1 MVSHA
6 DDAGRQSRRSSVAK
20 VPSDGL
26 SDGSTHDSDL
36 HRSRQSKSSQEFT
49 CLEAFANPKRENWCD
64 VRDDDDSD
72 DQDLWL
78 SASPF
83 KAELGPTEAPEAP
96 ATPSRRRLPRRRP
109 APRDEAPREI
119 HSQGRQEA
127 NVQQSAQIPGSVVTI
142 ADIGLPC
149 GAPQMAPQ
157 AGPAAK
163 AMPTPMWPGI
173 MSTSPIEQPRPA
185 VFLPCGAIGASGGP
199 PARSP
204 MNGGALPVGSPTGD
218 ASTRAIYSGSPT
230 FMGPPMTPMTPVD
243 PSLRPAPQWPDA
255 SPVYQPC
262 AWPWPPAGV
271 QPVQPVQP
279 GMAPMAPPA
288 GVAPMMAPPTWPQ
301 EPQWNPGSMPA
312 WQGCQGCQGVQGPPG
327 TYMVMG
333 DGMAGYVANMEA

>member
-1 MVSHA
+1 MSHA
-6 DDAGRQSRRSSVAK
+6 DDGRQSRRSSVAK

-26 SDGSTHDSDL
+26 SDGSTHDG
-36 HRSRQSKSSQEFT
+36 HRSRQSKTSQEFT

-64 VRDDDDSD
+64 VRDDDSDGD

-83 KAELGPTEAPEAP
+83 KEATTEAP
-96 ATPSRRRLPRRRP
+96 ATPSRHRP
-109 APRDEAPREI
+109 APRRRSKRDSPREEI
-119 HSQGRQEA
+119 QHSQGRPEA
-127 NVQQSAQIPGSVVTI
+127 VQQPAQIPGSVVTI

-149 GAPQMAPQ
+149 GAPPAPPC
-157 AGPAAK
+157 AGACGATSAAAK
-163 AMPTPMWPGI
+163 AMPTPPMWPGI

-204 MNGGALPVGSPTGD
+204 MNGGSLPVGSPTGD

-243 PSLRPAPQWPDA
+243 PSLRPAQWPDA

-271 QPVQPVQP
+271 QPQP
-279 GMAPMAPPA
+279 GMAPMAPMAPA

-312 WQGCQGCQGVQGPPG
+312 WQGCQGCQGVQQGPPG